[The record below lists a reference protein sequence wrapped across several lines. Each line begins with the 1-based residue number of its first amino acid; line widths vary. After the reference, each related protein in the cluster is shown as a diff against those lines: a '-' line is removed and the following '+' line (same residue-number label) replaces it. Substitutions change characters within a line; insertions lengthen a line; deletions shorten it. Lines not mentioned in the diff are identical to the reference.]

1 MAFIGLGNI
10 DKKIIPIII
19 ASISCF
25 LNRLLNKVDAKL
37 YKNTIMT
44 NICISSSKIFA
55 LIPFFILKKRTK
67 SVTSTDIELSSS
79 SSISTKHSR
88 KYIYVKGE
96 KRILKGIWKFVFIS
110 AVIFTINQVLYVVT
124 LSVKTN
130 TTTLDIV
137 FTSIFYYL
145 FLKVRLYRHHY
156 LSMILIIISGA
167 SIDLFLGN
175 LQLDF
180 GSQIGTFFLRVL
192 RESMYSLSSVVDNYI
207 MEKKFI
213 SEYTILLVDGISCV
227 ILFLIFV
234 IFDYNYIGIDKYD
247 DYFSNFSGIEVF
259 MIFATIV
266 TQFFLNLFLLITN
279 KINSPCHCFI
289 VFVFGYM
296 ANYVDFSEKSTIVI
310 CGTLVIL
317 LFALIFNEIIEL
329 NFCGLSYNTKRNI
342 MLRAE
347 KDKEENYDLNRS
359 DTNDSTNEINGG
371 YIVMAD
377 KTPKPEES
385 NEEEDI

>member
-79 SSISTKHSR
+79 SSISTKHTR
-88 KYIYVKGE
+88 KYIYVNGE

-259 MIFATIV
+259 MIIATIV

-359 DTNDSTNEINGG
+359 DTNDSTNEING
-371 YIVMAD
+371 YIVMVD
-377 KTPKPEES
+377 KNPKPEES